1 MSIAALARNYKL
13 ASKKGVK
20 IRKGWKKPLE
30 GKIMVNVDAGF
41 DEDVGCG
48 SVGAIIRDS
57 SGVVLAAT
65 HSFIADVIDA
75 PIAEAYALK
84 EGLMLDRM
92 QLINLRYGGG

>member
-57 SGVVLAAT
+57 
-65 HSFIADVIDA
+65 
-75 PIAEAYALK
+75 
-84 EGLMLDRM
+84 
-92 QLINLRYGGG
+92 